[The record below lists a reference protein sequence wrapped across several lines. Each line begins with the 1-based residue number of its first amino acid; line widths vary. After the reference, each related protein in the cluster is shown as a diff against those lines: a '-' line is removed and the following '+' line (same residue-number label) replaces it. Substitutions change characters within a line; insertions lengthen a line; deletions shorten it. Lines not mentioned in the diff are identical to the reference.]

1 MYGGSGKTGYNRM
14 SNFLP
19 VFVSCINPTTCH
31 SVAQMKLKLREAIAK
46 ASHISAFMGCF
57 SSFCSLSRVEKLGKV
72 YDKVMQNAE
81 SGQKQVRC
89 TGMEGKLI
97 FAGETL
103 EVSKIECRIIVGVA

>member
-1 MYGGSGKTGYNRM
+1 M
-14 SNFLP
+14 
-19 VFVSCINPTTCH
+19 
-31 SVAQMKLKLREAIAK
+31 
-46 ASHISAFMGCF
+46 
-57 SSFCSLSRVEKLGKV
+57 GKV
-72 YDKVMQNAE
+72 YDNLKVMKNAE